1 MIRRRLIFFCGVSI
15 SLGPCG
21 GFDGVLRHFFIILI
35 RARWV
40 SAHRVVCCLGDS
52 ILFRAIFLC
61 MIMLVIKVRLIV
73 SRRELVT
80 PFDLCCQYSAAS
92 FLMMKAKVGKRALW
106 IDSNMNCSRA

>member
-1 MIRRRLIFFCGVSI
+1 MGFSAQSGLLSGRLNTL
-15 SLGPCG
+15 LGY
-21 GFDGVLRHFFIILI
+21 
-35 RARWV
+35 
-40 SAHRVVCCLGDS
+40 
-52 ILFRAIFLC
+52 FLC

-73 SRRELVT
+73 SRRELAT

>member
-1 MIRRRLIFFCGVSI
+1 MGFSAQSGLLSGRLNTLSGY
-15 SLGPCG
+15 L
-21 GFDGVLRHFFIILI
+21 LR
-35 RARWV
+35 
-40 SAHRVVCCLGDS
+40 
-52 ILFRAIFLC
+52 

-73 SRRELVT
+73 SRRELAT